1 VSICDALSARIDA
14 TIPNHLRTELEPM
27 SRAINAQASASRQI
41 VGTLATNQALQLSA
55 QQALGSSL
63 TENMARFQTEMRLL
77 QASVEGNSV
86 MLTHVRDAVLSNAN
100 STRGS
105 QQLISPHERISQSLR
120 TLKHA
125 VNELL
130 RAFLELIWLLLL
142 LLHHKIQAAE
152 SHWTR
157 VLVGDSIIFDD
168 ALGRTRYLPF
178 EFFQHW
184 DVFLPYL
191 HKTFEQ
197 VPGLYNLTRR
207 RYHLVNSRT
216 GTIIDP
222 QMWTASVRPG
232 SRLSMAMVIFK
243 TSSTKRA
250 CPHCGGTQKWTG
262 PDSFATW

>member
-1 VSICDALSARIDA
+1 
-14 TIPNHLRTELEPM
+14 M
-27 SRAINAQASASRQI
+27 SQAINAQASTSRQI
-41 VGTLATNQALQLSA
+41 VRSLATNQALQLNA
-55 QQALGSSL
+55 QQALRSSL

-77 QASVEGNSV
+77 QASVEANSV
-86 MLTHVRDAVLSNAN
+86 VLTHVRDAVSSNAD

-105 QQLISPHERISQSLR
+105 QQLIGPRERISQSLR
-120 TLKHA
+120 TLTHA
-125 VNELL
+125 INELFL
-130 RAFLELIWLLLL
+130 AFLELIWPLLLL
-142 LLHHKIQAAE
+142 LLHKIQAAG
-152 SHWTR
+152 SHLTR
-157 VLVGDSIIFDD
+157 LLVSDSIIFDD

-207 RYHLVNSRT
+207 RYHLINSRT

-222 QMWTASVRPG
+222 QMWTANVRPG
-232 SRLSMAMVIFK
+232 SRLSMAMVVFK
-243 TSSTKRA
+243 ISSTERA

-262 PDSFATW
+262 PDTFATW